1 MCRILPTCCM
11 VICKNEYFTCW
22 STHWLPHKAWRW
34 FLLEFADNQKHSSVG
49 FYFVAISSFVSLAHI
64 FPPHLCLS
72 SSMKDVNLKLCLTV
86 LDFVLDFVLN
96 FVCYVVID
104 NLNYN
109 FYLNN
114 IYVVRIW
121 KISFET
127 LKNLSKMW
135 NFLWDFFYSVFFL
148 RNLKAIVV
156 RFKKIL
162 YLGKLF

>member
-1 MCRILPTCCM
+1 
-11 VICKNEYFTCW
+11 
-22 STHWLPHKAWRW
+22 
-34 FLLEFADNQKHSSVG
+34 
-49 FYFVAISSFVSLAHI
+49 
-64 FPPHLCLS
+64 
-72 SSMKDVNLKLCLTV
+72 MKDVNLKLCLTV